1 MIFIACLYVIAAY
14 VILRWAFEND
24 EHQFERINNL
34 PVWKQVFFYIIIFL
48 LVPIIFLAGYCYGWI
63 MGRIFGR
70 RL

>member
-1 MIFIACLYVIAAY
+1 MIFVACLYVIAAY
-14 VILRWAFEND
+14 VILRWTFEKD

-34 PVWKQVFFYIIIFL
+34 PVWKQAFFYVIIFL
-48 LVPIIFLAGYCYGWI
+48 LVPIVFLAAISYGFI